1 VARHEGPGA
10 NHIGDGYARY
20 VLVVLVLVYV
30 FNFLDRQIPAIL
42 AERIKE
48 DLQVGDAQLG
58 YLYGTAFAVFY
69 ALFGIPL
76 GRLADAWDRRRLIAL
91 GLGFWSL
98 MTAASGLARTFGGL
112 ALARVGVGVGEASAT
127 PAAYSLL
134 SDYFPRQR
142 RATVLAIYSSGIY
155 LGSGLGIVLGGLMVE
170 RWGWRSA
177 FLAAGLPGLLLA
189 AWVATLREPQR
200 GASDGMPSAREP
212 RPWAAFLAELRSV
225 VPPFTLLQLRWLGA
239 SRRALAADV
248 AWGALLAILAAV
260 LTRAL
265 GTPAQWWSLALGL
278 YAAGAWAQ
286 ALRLR
291 DPPSATLI
299 FDTPSLRS
307 ACLGFASLSFSGYG
321 LTFWIPSFFAR
332 FHAMPLDRVGLVVGG
347 AAAAG
352 GWLGAMLGGLLADR
366 WRRTSPL
373 GRLRVG
379 LLGGVLTVPLA
390 LAMLWVDG
398 TALALALSGAL
409 HAVMAL
415 WLGPGA
421 STVQELVLPRMRA
434 LASAAFLMTITL
446 VGLAL
451 GPYAMGGLSEA
462 TGDLRVAMS
471 IGLLANVVAASFFT
485 SAMRTLER
493 DEASLLARARA
504 AGEISP

>member
-1 VARHEGPGA
+1 MPRQEESHADR
-10 NHIGDGYARY
+10 IGDGYARY
-20 VLVVLVLVYV
+20 ALAVLVLVYV
-30 FNFLDRQIPAIL
+30 FNFLDRQLPAIL
-42 AERIKE
+42 AERIKP

-76 GRLADAWDRRRLIAL
+76 GRLADAWDRPRLIAIGL
-91 GLGFWSL
+91 GLWSL
-98 MTAASGLARTFGGL
+98 MTAASGRAGSFAWL

-134 SDYFPRQR
+134 SDYFPARR

-155 LGSGLGIVLGGLMVE
+155 LGSGLGIALGGLIVE
-170 RWGWRSA
+170 RWGWRAA

-189 AWVATLREPQR
+189 AWVGTLREPRR
-200 GASDGMPSAREP
+200 GMTGMPGAPEP
-212 RPWAAFLAELRSV
+212 RPWSAFLAELRSV

-239 SRRALAADV
+239 SRRALAANV
-248 AWGALLAILAAV
+248 ALGALLAVGAAV
-260 LTRAL
+260 LTLAL
-265 GTPAQWWSLALGL
+265 GTPGQWWSLALGL
-278 YAAGAWAQ
+278 YAAGAWGQ

-291 DPPSATLI
+291 DPPSAALI

-307 ACLGFASLSFSGYG
+307 ACLGFAWLSFSGYG
-321 LTFWIPSFFAR
+321 LTFWIPTFFAR
-332 FHAMPLDRVGLVVGG
+332 FHEMPLDRVGLVVGG

-352 GWLGAMLGGLLADR
+352 GWLGVTLGGLLADR
-366 WRRTSPL
+366 WRRTSPF

-379 LLGGVLTVPLA
+379 LLNAVLPVPLA

-398 TALALALSGAL
+398 TALALALSAAL
-409 HAVMAL
+409 HAAMAL

-421 STVQELVLPRMRA
+421 STVQDLVLPRMRA
-434 LASAAFLMTITL
+434 LASAAFLMAITL

-451 GPYAMGGLSEA
+451 GPYAMGRLSEA
-462 TGDLRVAMS
+462 TDDLRVAMS
-471 IGLLANVVAASFFT
+471 FGLLANLVAASFFA

-493 DEASLLARARA
+493 DEASVLARARS
-504 AGEISP
+504 AGEVRS